1 MTVFLEGSSFRTI
14 KSDKAAFKEALSEFS
29 KHHSMDSAAGIEA
42 LIKRGLLD
50 TSSASSLD
58 AATTQLAQGYGLHK
72 KRLFTMMLSEAVE
85 NIIHADLPI
94 DRIMSKRAAN
104 DILTEQVSW
113 RAQETTANLSLFK
126 MSGNVPVQAGISTQ
140 TYSTPVVRFTGGFS
154 ISEFEKKKMARD
166 GIDVIGSEQV
176 AVTRALAEKQNEVA
190 FFGYGDVT
198 TQQIFGLNNNPNNP
212 TATPVTGAT
221 WSGKDA
227 DEVEKDITTALT
239 DGADRIGNPNAQLGM
254 SADYEVKMVV
264 SAKVKSAF
272 IEKRFSGTN
281 ERLSKR
287 IQETYPFL
295 TIVWAKELDDA
306 FAGSDGFVLIIKK
319 IPGKNL
325 ETYNHVLPCALF
337 VHTPVMNREVE
348 EFRWSTSTSGAI
360 LTSPIGVVR
369 KFGI

>member
-1 MTVFLEGSSFRTI
+1 ML
-14 KSDKAAFKEALSEFS
+14 FS
-29 KHHSMDSAAGIEA
+29 
-42 LIKRGLLD
+42 
-50 TSSASSLD
+50 
-58 AATTQLAQGYGLHK
+58 
-72 KRLFTMMLSEAVE
+72 TMMLNEALE
-85 NIIHADLPI
+85 NVVYADLPI
-94 DRIMSKRAAN
+94 DRGMSKRVAN

-126 MSGNVPVQAGISTQ
+126 ISGNVPVQAGISMQ

-166 GIDVIGSEQV
+166 GINVIGSEQV

-190 FFGYGDVT
+190 FFGYGNVT

-212 TATPVTGAT
+212 TATAVAGAT
-221 WSGKDA
+221 WDSKNA
-227 DEVEKDITTALT
+227 DEVEKDITTALM
-239 DGADRIGNPNAQLGM
+239 DGADSIGNPNAQLGM
-254 SADYEVKMVV
+254 SAEYEVKMFV
-264 SAKVKSAF
+264 SANAKAAY
-272 IEKRFSGTN
+272 IAQRFSGTS

-295 TIVWAKELDDA
+295 TIVWAKELDNA
-306 FAGSDGFVLIIKK
+306 FSGNDGFVMIIKK
-319 IPGKNL
+319 IPGKFL